1 MLFCFEE
8 DKNQLGYTH
17 SSQPCMEIYIF
28 KGGFLSGFI
37 VSNQVIILYFFYLF
51 IQQFCNNWL

>member
-37 VSNQVIILYFFYLF
+37 VSNQVIFLYFFLL
-51 IQQFCNNWL
+51 IHPAIL